1 MIDLTWYTRIT
12 EVPVRQA
19 AGGIVVRR
27 EGDQLW
33 VALTIEH
40 ESDADVITLPKGGV
54 EPGESVL
61 QAAVREIREET
72 GLQRIHLL
80 QAEPLMIEERYGS
93 GKGIW
98 ICCTWFLFVT
108 EENQSQPTESKHT
121 LLWAPLGSLPELF
134 WPGERDLLS
143 QHREFITRQM
153 DIQDKHGSR
162 ACPE

>member
-1 MIDLTWYTRIT
+1 MIDSTWYTRIT

-19 AGGIVVRR
+19 AGGIVVRQ

-40 ESDADVITLPKGGV
+40 EADVDVITLPKGGV
-54 EPGESVL
+54 ETGESVF

-72 GLQRIHLL
+72 GLQHIHLL
-80 QAEPLMIEERYGS
+80 QGEPLTIEERYGS

-108 EENQSQPTESKHT
+108 QETLSQPAESKHT

-143 QHREFITRQM
+143 RNTEFITRQM
-153 DIQDKHGSR
+153 DMYAENDSFPRSG
-162 ACPE
+162 